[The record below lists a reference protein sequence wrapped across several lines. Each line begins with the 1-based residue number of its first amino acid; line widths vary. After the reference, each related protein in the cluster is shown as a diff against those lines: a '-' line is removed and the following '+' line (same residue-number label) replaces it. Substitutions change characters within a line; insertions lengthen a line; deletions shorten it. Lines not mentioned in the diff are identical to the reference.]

1 MAVRA
6 RATSS
11 LTGPTRRPAIRR
23 QPTMPERPSDGRGAP
38 RGPSGISARSTP
50 RPRDAGN
57 LGRGKSLQPEG
68 DGSELARI
76 RASQTAVLRL
86 PLGLIGHS
94 PTPCFRLTFRLLA
107 GVGPFRTRRPSGRDP
122 DMGQASITAS
132 LGGGSRR
139 SKCDDR
145 PALSARSCDRSAGSE
160 SFLPSSAGHDLSR

>member
-23 QPTMPERPSDGRGAP
+23 QPTMPERPSDGRGAR

-132 LGGGSRR
+132 LGQAVVAVSATTGRQYPPAAVTGRPEANPSCRL
-139 SKCDDR
+139 R
-145 PALSARSCDRSAGSE
+145 PATI
-160 SFLPSSAGHDLSR
+160 

>member
-6 RATSS
+6 RATS
-11 LTGPTRRPAIRR
+11 LVTGPARCPVVQR
-23 QPTMPERPSDGRGAP
+23 QPTLPERPGDGRGA
-38 RGPSGISARSTP
+38 RRVPSGISARSTP

-94 PTPCFRLTFRLLA
+94 PTPCFRLSFRLLA
-107 GVGPFRTRRPSGRDP
+107 GVFPFDPRRPTDRGP
-122 DMGQASITAS
+122 DMGQASISSSVGQAVVAVSATTGRQYPPAAVTGRPEPNS
-132 LGGGSRR
+132 SCRL
-139 SKCDDR
+139 R
-145 PALSARSCDRSAGSE
+145 PATI
-160 SFLPSSAGHDLSR
+160 